1 MAAKLTQTEELKKFL
16 NVVSGMTSDKGNSRT
31 KKIIHRI
38 LTDLFNTIE
47 DLDVRPHEFWVAVDY
62 FNDLGQNM
70 EAGLLTPGLGLEH
83 FLDLRMDAED
93 KAAGVKHGTPRTVEG
108 PLYVANAPL
117 SKGSARL
124 DDGTDKGEVLFMRG
138 VVRDLDGKPVA
149 NAIVDVWHANTKG
162 TYSFFDKSQSKYN
175 LRRRIQ
181 TGSDGRYEFRTI
193 VPAGYG
199 CPPDG
204 PTQRLVNEL
213 GRHGQRPA
221 HIHFFVS
228 APGHRHLTTQINIAG
243 DKYLYD
249 DFAFAT
255 REGLIPKIVR
265 HEDAKKM
272 KDRELNTPFLGNRVR
287 LHPDRYHGERCR
299 RRGSSAAG
307 RSCLSAGQN
316 RIWAMASTA
325 RCVRTSRYP
334 QVLACCRCLLIVR
347 LSAR

>member
-83 FLDLRMDAED
+83 FLDLRMDAKD
-93 KAAGVKHGTPRTVEG
+93 KTAGVKQGTPRTIEG

-117 SKGSARL
+117 SKGGARL

-138 VVRDLDGKPVA
+138 VVRDLNGKPVA

-162 TYSFFDKSQSKYN
+162 MYSFFDKSQSKYN
-175 LRRRIQ
+175 LLRRIQ
-181 TGSDGRYEFRTI
+181 TGSHGRYEFRTI

-204 PTQRLVNEL
+204 PTQRLLNEL

-272 KDRELNTPFLGNRVR
+272 KKKELNTPFSEIEFDFTLTSLTKKDAEDVV
-287 LHPDRYHGERCR
+287 HR
-299 RRGSSAAG
+299 RRVEAA
-307 RSCLSAGQN
+307 
-316 RIWAMASTA
+316 
-325 RCVRTSRYP
+325 
-334 QVLACCRCLLIVR
+334 
-347 LSAR
+347 

>member
-16 NVVSGMTSDKGNSRT
+16 NVVSGMTSEKGNPRT
-31 KKIIHRI
+31 KKIVHRI

-47 DLDVRPHEFWVAVDY
+47 DLDVRPHEFWAAVDY
-62 FNDLGQNM
+62 FNDLGQHM
-70 EAGLLTPGLGLEH
+70 EAGLLTAGLGLEH

-93 KAAGVKHGTPRTVEG
+93 KAAGVNHGTPRTIEG

-124 DDGTDKGEVLFMRG
+124 DDGSDKGEVLFMRG

-162 TYSFFDKSQSKYN
+162 MYSFFDKSQSKYN

-204 PTQRLVNEL
+204 PTQRLLNEL

-228 APGHRHLTTQINIAG
+228 APGHCHLTTQINIAG

-272 KDRELNTPFLGNRVR
+272 NYRELNTFSTRLGMLVRAGASNREMGAPTPPPARAAEIEFDFTLTGITTKDAEDVV
-287 LHPDRYHGERCR
+287 HR
-299 RRGSSAAG
+299 RRVEAA
-307 RSCLSAGQN
+307 
-316 RIWAMASTA
+316 
-325 RCVRTSRYP
+325 
-334 QVLACCRCLLIVR
+334 
-347 LSAR
+347 